1 MKADVPPEE
10 NFILSLGLTV
20 VCFVADAEIQKNVYA
35 LVMEALVISNNNLFC
50 IFEILRALENPGKC
64 LSGTKDALLYI
75 TKRQL
80 SVLLVH

>member
-10 NFILSLGLTV
+10 NFVLSLGLTV
-20 VCFVADAEIQKNVYA
+20 VCLVADAEIQKNVYA
-35 LVMEALVISNNNLFC
+35 LVIEALVISNNNLFC

-64 LSGTKDALLYI
+64 LSRTRDTLLHI
-75 TKRQL
+75 TNRQL

>member
-1 MKADVPPEE
+1 MTDYNVMIYGRKVLVMK
-10 NFILSLGLTV
+10 
-20 VCFVADAEIQKNVYA
+20 A
-35 LVMEALVISNNNLFC
+35 LVMSNNNLFC